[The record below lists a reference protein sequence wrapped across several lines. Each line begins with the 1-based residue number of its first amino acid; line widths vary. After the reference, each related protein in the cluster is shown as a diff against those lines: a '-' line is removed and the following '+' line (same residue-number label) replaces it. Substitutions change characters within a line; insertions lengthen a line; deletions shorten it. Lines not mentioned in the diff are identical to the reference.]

1 MLRLY
6 THSTKELLTLS
17 IGDRIKK
24 ARVFRGMTQKE
35 LGIAVGFNEKN
46 ADIRIAQYEGNTRRP
61 KSGTLNKIAEVLDV
75 GFFTL
80 YEPYPHNAENIM
92 YSLLDQGNNPT
103 RVQLEEVLITDGLQ
117 RSQKRIAVVYNY
129 DHMDEY
135 LREWKLR
142 REQVLNHTITVEE
155 YTEWVVNWPDTS
167 DVFVDE
173 PNYRDWK
180 KTPSEKLT
188 VFQRAFFVSQWRII
202 FS

>member
-1 MLRLY
+1 MKIKMIKSPDRWVLCPICGNKTR
-6 THSTKELLTLS
+6 TKIRPDTILENFPLFCPKCKQETLIS
-17 IGDRIKK
+17 AKD
-24 ARVFRGMTQKE
+24 
-35 LGIAVGFNEKN
+35 
-46 ADIRIAQYEGNTRRP
+46 
-61 KSGTLNKIAEVLDV
+61 LNV

-180 KTPSEKLT
+180 KTEE
-188 VFQRAFFVSQWRII
+188 
-202 FS
+202 

>member
-1 MLRLY
+1 M
-6 THSTKELLTLS
+6 S
-17 IGDRIKK
+17 IGERIKK

-46 ADIRIAQYEGNTRRP
+46 ADVRIAQYESNTRRP
-61 KSGTLNKIAEVLDV
+61 KDNLLYKMADVLDV

-80 YEPYPHNAENIM
+80 YEPRQYNAESIM
-92 YSLLDQGNNPT
+92 YSLFDQGNDPM
-103 RVQLEEVLITDGLQ
+103 RVQLEEVLTTDGLQ
-117 RSQKRIAVVYNY
+117 RPQKRIAIIYNY

-142 REQVLNHTITVEE
+142 REQVLNHTITVKE

-167 DVFVDE
+167 DVFVEE

-180 KTPSEKLT
+180 KTEE
-188 VFQRAFFVSQWRII
+188 
-202 FS
+202 

>member
-1 MLRLY
+1 M
-6 THSTKELLTLS
+6 S
-17 IGDRIKK
+17 IGERIKK

-46 ADIRIAQYEGNTRRP
+46 ADVRIAQYESNTRRP
-61 KSGTLNKIAEVLDV
+61 KDNLLYKMADVLDV
-75 GFFTL
+75 GFFAL
-80 YEPYPHNAENIM
+80 YEPHQYNAESIM
-92 YSLLDQGNNPT
+92 YSLFDQGNDPM
-103 RVQLEEVLITDGLQ
+103 RVQLEEVLTTNGLQ
-117 RSQKRIAVVYNY
+117 RPQKRIAIIYNY

-142 REQVLNHTITVEE
+142 REQVLNHTISVEE

-180 KTPSEKLT
+180 KTEE
-188 VFQRAFFVSQWRII
+188 
-202 FS
+202 

>member
-1 MLRLY
+1 M
-6 THSTKELLTLS
+6 S

-46 ADIRIAQYEGNTRRP
+46 ADVRIAQYESNTRRP
-61 KSGTLNKIAEVLDV
+61 KDNLLYKMADVLDV
-75 GFFTL
+75 GFFAL
-80 YEPYPHNAENIM
+80 YEPRQYNAESIM
-92 YSLLDQGNNPT
+92 YSLFDQGNDPM
-103 RVQLEEVLITDGLQ
+103 RVQLEEVLTTDGLQ
-117 RSQKRIAVVYNY
+117 RPQKRIAIIYNY

-180 KTPSEKLT
+180 KTEE
-188 VFQRAFFVSQWRII
+188 
-202 FS
+202 

>member
-1 MLRLY
+1 M
-6 THSTKELLTLS
+6 S
-17 IGDRIKK
+17 IGERIKK

-46 ADIRIAQYEGNTRRP
+46 ADVRIAQYESNTRRP
-61 KSGTLNKIAEVLDV
+61 KDSLIYKMADVLDV

-80 YEPYPHNAENIM
+80 YEPRPHNAESIM
-92 YSLLDQGNNPT
+92 YSLFDQENNPM
-103 RVQLEEVLITDGLQ
+103 RVQLEEVLTTDSLQ
-117 RSQKRIAVVYNY
+117 CPQKRIAVIYNY

-142 REQVLNHTITVEE
+142 REQVLNHTITIEE

-167 DVFVDE
+167 DVFVNE

-180 KTPSEKLT
+180 RTKE
-188 VFQRAFFVSQWRII
+188 
-202 FS
+202 

>member
-1 MLRLY
+1 
-6 THSTKELLTLS
+6 
-17 IGDRIKK
+17 
-24 ARVFRGMTQKE
+24 
-35 LGIAVGFNEKN
+35 
-46 ADIRIAQYEGNTRRP
+46 
-61 KSGTLNKIAEVLDV
+61 
-75 GFFTL
+75 
-80 YEPYPHNAENIM
+80 M

-155 YTEWVVNWPDTS
+155 YTEWVLNWPDTS

-180 KTPSEKLT
+180 KTEE
-188 VFQRAFFVSQWRII
+188 
-202 FS
+202 

>member
-1 MLRLY
+1 M
-6 THSTKELLTLS
+6 
-17 IGDRIKK
+17 
-24 ARVFRGMTQKE
+24 
-35 LGIAVGFNEKN
+35 
-46 ADIRIAQYEGNTRRP
+46 
-61 KSGTLNKIAEVLDV
+61 
-75 GFFTL
+75 
-80 YEPYPHNAENIM
+80 
-92 YSLLDQGNNPT
+92 
-103 RVQLEEVLITDGLQ
+103 LITDGLQ

-180 KTPSEKLT
+180 KTEE
-188 VFQRAFFVSQWRII
+188 
-202 FS
+202 

>member
-1 MLRLY
+1 M
-6 THSTKELLTLS
+6 S
-17 IGDRIKK
+17 IGERIKK

-46 ADIRIAQYEGNTRRP
+46 ADVRIAQYESNTRRP
-61 KSGTLNKIAEVLDV
+61 KDNLLYKMADVLDV
-75 GFFTL
+75 GFFAL
-80 YEPYPHNAENIM
+80 YEPRQYNAESIM
-92 YSLLDQGNNPT
+92 YSLFDQGNDPM
-103 RVQLEEVLITDGLQ
+103 RVQLEEVLTTDGLQ
-117 RSQKRIAVVYNY
+117 RPQKRIAIIYNY

-180 KTPSEKLT
+180 KTEE
-188 VFQRAFFVSQWRII
+188 
-202 FS
+202 